1 MEYLTLLSQNS
12 TFLLSLQPVSLST
25 LQPPPLPTPSIV
37 PPPPSQG
44 CSFSCPNRGMG
55 GALVEKQ
62 KISKEITASA
72 TKHKSPL
79 DPEVEL
85 IPELTESHTRQMKH
99 PRPTKVRLNLSSELL
114 LIPTHPRLRVAV
126 SRSRLRSLYTRRPLQ
141 TPLNRFQVR
150 YVLSFSTMHMSIN
163 TMYLDLSKHS
173 PNYSA
178 SHVTVG
184 KIYQNSTT

>member
-12 TFLLSLQPVSLST
+12 TFLSSLQPASLST

-44 CSFSCPNRGMG
+44 RSFSRPNRGTG

-72 TKHKSPL
+72 TKRKSPL

-85 IPELTESHTRQMKH
+85 IPELTESHTRQTKR

-114 LIPTHPRLRVAV
+114 LIPTHPRLPVAV
-126 SRSRLRSLYTRRPLQ
+126 SRSRLRSLYTRHPLQ
-141 TPLNRFQVR
+141 TPLNCFQVR
-150 YVLSFSTMHMSIN
+150 YVLSFSTMHVSIN

-178 SHVTVG
+178 SRVTVG
-184 KIYQNSTT
+184 KTYQNSTT